1 MKKTINSEQLTVN
14 SVMKKEFGDIKLS
27 LIAYCSLLIAFV
39 LFSSLA
45 FASGGEAAQTPLWK
59 EYMWKIVNFGVLFF
73 VLFKFGKKPLQD
85 FLKTRTELIEKT
97 LKEAQEAKILAQK
110 ALAEVEERLKV
121 KDKELEEIIS
131 SARRSGENEKARL
144 IEEGSRMKAKILEQ
158 AKTNI
163 DYELRE
169 AKASIKAEA
178 VEIAI
183 GLAEKKIKDK
193 LGKSEQDMLLEESL
207 MKIEGKK

>member
-1 MKKTINSEQLTVN
+1 MKINQKSEVRSQ
-14 SVMKKEFGDIKLS
+14 KLKNIAFIFVFT
-27 LIAYCSLLIAFV
+27 LIAVSCQLSV
-39 LFSSLA
+39 A
-45 FASGGEAAQTPLWK
+45 FASGGEAAHTPLWK
-59 EYMWKIVNFGVLFF
+59 EYLWKIINFGVLFF

-121 KDKELEEIIS
+121 KDKELEEILS
-131 SARRSGENEKARL
+131 SARQSGENEKSRL

-169 AKASIKAEA
+169 AKAAIKAEA
-178 VEIAI
+178 VEIAME
-183 GLAEKKIKDK
+183 LAEKKIRDK
-193 LGKSEQDMLLEESL
+193 IGKSEQDMLLEESL